1 MVKEGKNDC
10 ILHNVLLAMGFK
22 AWHRNK
28 KKKAY
33 IVIFIFLK
41 FKIRNRI
48 IYKEMT
54 LSSSIFFFFFEV
66 RKDENLS
73 SAFHLLSPQ
82 NSASA

>member
-1 MVKEGKNDC
+1 MASEQ
-10 ILHNVLLAMGFK
+10 
-22 AWHRNK
+22 

-33 IVIFIFLK
+33 IVTFIFLK
-41 FKIRNRI
+41 FKIRSRI

-54 LSSSIFFFFFEV
+54 LSSSIFFFFFFEV